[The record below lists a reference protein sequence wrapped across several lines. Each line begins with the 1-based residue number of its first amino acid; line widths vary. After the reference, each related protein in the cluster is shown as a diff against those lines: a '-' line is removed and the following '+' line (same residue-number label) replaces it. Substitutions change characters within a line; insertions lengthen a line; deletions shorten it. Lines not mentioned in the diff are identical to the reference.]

1 MASSEPPP
9 PAHAVRVHVGQGEH
23 YVTADPYVMLT
34 TILGSCVAMCL
45 RDPVTGVGG
54 MNHFLLPEGAGS
66 GTDAGRRYGAYAMEV
81 LINDV
86 LKAGARRES
95 LEAKL
100 FGGGRMFDSLKD
112 VGLANADFAERFLR
126 DEGIAVV
133 GGSLRGS
140 GGRRVQYWPSTGR
153 ALQRAVTDQALPAV
167 AARPSRPVEPV
178 DAGALE
184 LF

>member
-1 MASSEPPP
+1 MMSA
-9 PAHAVRVHVGQGEH
+9 AALDTAQRIHVGQGEH
-23 YVTADPYVMLT
+23 YVTSDPDTLLT

-45 RDPVTGVGG
+45 RDPEAGVGG
-54 MNHFLLPEGAGS
+54 MNHFLLPEGAGA

-86 LKAGARRES
+86 LKAGARRDR

-126 DEGIAVV
+126 DEAIPVV
-133 GGSLRGS
+133 GGSLRGL
-140 GGRRVQYWPSTGR
+140 GGRRLHYWPVSGR
-153 ALQRAVTDQALPAV
+153 ALQRAVTDSHVPVAV
-167 AARPSRPVEPV
+167 APRVETLV
-178 DAGALE
+178 SGSVE

>member
-1 MASSEPPP
+1 MTVLA
-9 PAHAVRVHVGQGEH
+9 AVRTYETKIHVGQGEH
-23 YVTADPYVMLT
+23 HVTDDPDVMLT
-34 TILGSCVAMCL
+34 TILGSCVALCL
-45 RDPVTGVGG
+45 RDPVAGVGG
-54 MNHFLLPEGAGS
+54 MNHFLLPEGAGA

-81 LINDV
+81 LINDC
-86 LKAGARRES
+86 LKAGGRRER

-126 DEGIAVV
+126 DEGIALA

-140 GGRRVQYWPSTGR
+140 GGRRVQYWPVTGR
-153 ALQRAVTDQALPAV
+153 ALQRPVTDAANLPPPPPRFA
-167 AARPSRPVEPV
+167 PVV